1 MSLDDRK
8 NLADEI
14 KQKVKAIE
22 CHTEGCIQQTNCGK
36 LTNFG

>member
-1 MSLDDRK
+1 MSLADRK

-22 CHTEGCIQQTNCGK
+22 CHTQKIAFNRQTAES
-36 LTNFG
+36 